1 MFLILKPYIKVIKL
15 RTCLPTKAGSWFKTP
30 NLAFMYGFK
39 CLIEILS
46 KILRGSM
53 ETKKEDISLKRT
65 LTLFDSTMIVMG
77 SMIGSG
83 IFIVS
88 ASVAKQVG
96 SPGFLLLTWVFTGI
110 LTIIAAL
117 SYGELAGMMP
127 KAGGQYVYLRE
138 AFNPLIGFLFGW
150 TTFLVIE
157 TGLIAAV
164 AIAFAKFTAVL
175 IPFFNEQNVLFKW
188 ADYTFTATQ
197 LLALAVII
205 LLTFINIQG
214 VKTGKWVQ
222 NVFTIT
228 KVSALLG
235 LIILGLFK
243 GWGSAA
249 FQFNLDNFWQP
260 FKSSISNGTLL
271 KTPLSNSALWSA
283 LGLAMIGPIFS
294 SSAWNTITYTA
305 GEIQNPQ
312 RNIPLSLFL
321 GTLIVS
327 LLYISANVVYVML
340 LPVSG
345 TPEGVDTFARGISFA
360 SNERVGTAAAE
371 MIFGAPAAIVM
382 AIFIMIST
390 FGCNN
395 GIVLSGARVYYAM
408 AKDGLFFQKAANLNS
423 KGVPSYAL
431 VVQCLWACLL
441 CISGKYTDLLKYV
454 TFATLLFYILTIAGV
469 FILRRKQPL
478 AERPYK
484 AFGYPIIP
492 AFYLIVATT
501 ICINLLLF
509 ETSIS
514 LFGISLKPSWVGLG
528 IVLLGIPVFYG
539 WKKRKLVEN

>member
-1 MFLILKPYIKVIKL
+1 M
-15 RTCLPTKAGSWFKTP
+15 T
-30 NLAFMYGFK
+30 NHQQ
-39 CLIEILS
+39 
-46 KILRGSM
+46 
-53 ETKKEDISLKRT
+53 ETNLKRT

-88 ASVAKQVG
+88 SSVAKQLG
-96 SPGFLLLTWVFTGI
+96 SPAYLLMAWILTGI

-127 KAGGQYVYLRE
+127 NAGGQYVYLRE
-138 AFNPLIGFLFGW
+138 AYNPLVGFLFGW

-175 IPFFNEQNVLFKW
+175 IPYFNEQNVLFKW
-188 ADYTFTATQ
+188 ADYTFTSTQ
-197 LLALAVII
+197 FLALLVII

-214 VKTGKWVQ
+214 IKTGKWVQ
-222 NVFTIT
+222 NIFTIT
-228 KVSALLG
+228 KVGALLG
-235 LIILGLFK
+235 LIILGFLK

-249 FQFNLDNFWQP
+249 WQFNLDNFGTP
-260 FKSSISNGTLL
+260 FKSSVSNGAVMN
-271 KTPLSNSALWSA
+271 TPLSSMALWSA
-283 LGLAMIGPIFS
+283 MGLAMIGPIFS

-321 GTLIVS
+321 GTLLVS
-327 LLYISANVVYVML
+327 ILYISANVVYTML

-345 TPEGVDTFARGISFA
+345 DPNGLDTFSRGIAFA

-371 MIFGAPAAIVM
+371 MIFGAPAAILM

-408 AKDGLFFQKAANLNS
+408 AKDGLFFKKAELLNE
-423 KGVPSYAL
+423 KGVPAYAL
-431 VVQCLWACLL
+431 VVQCVWACLL
-441 CISGKYTDLLKYV
+441 CISGKYSDLLKYV

-478 AERPYK
+478 VERPYK

-492 AFYLIVATT
+492 AFYLLIACA
-501 ICINLLLF
+501 ICLNLLLF
-509 ETSIS
+509 ETPIS
-514 LFGISLKPSWVGLG
+514 LFGLSVKPSWVGLG
-528 IVLLGIPVFYG
+528 IVLIGIPVYYKF
-539 WKKRKLVEN
+539 KKA

>member
-1 MFLILKPYIKVIKL
+1 
-15 RTCLPTKAGSWFKTP
+15 
-30 NLAFMYGFK
+30 
-39 CLIEILS
+39 
-46 KILRGSM
+46 M

-138 AFNPLIGFLFGW
+138 AFSPLIGFLFGW

-175 IPFFNEQNVLFKW
+175 IPFFNEQNILFKW

-197 LLALAVII
+197 LLALVVIV

-228 KVSALLG
+228 KIGALLG
-235 LIILGLFK
+235 LIVLGLFK

-260 FKSSISNGTLL
+260 FKSSVSNGTLL

-321 GTLIVS
+321 GTLSVS

-408 AKDGLFFQKAANLNS
+408 AKDGLFFQKAADLNS
-423 KGVPSYAL
+423 KGVPAYAL

-441 CISGKYTDLLKYV
+441 CISGKYSDLLKYV

>member
-1 MFLILKPYIKVIKL
+1 
-15 RTCLPTKAGSWFKTP
+15 
-30 NLAFMYGFK
+30 
-39 CLIEILS
+39 
-46 KILRGSM
+46 M

-96 SPGFLLLTWVFTGI
+96 SPGFLLLTWVFTGF

-228 KVSALLG
+228 KVGALLS
-235 LIILGLFK
+235 LIILGEMGVSTACFLQANTLKMKTSRAIRVFVM
-243 GWGSAA
+243 
-249 FQFNLDNFWQP
+249 L
-260 FKSSISNGTLL
+260 SI
-271 KTPLSNSALWSA
+271 
-283 LGLAMIGPIFS
+283 
-294 SSAWNTITYTA
+294 
-305 GEIQNPQ
+305 
-312 RNIPLSLFL
+312 NIYVIKRYSLF
-321 GTLIVS
+321 
-327 LLYISANVVYVML
+327 
-340 LPVSG
+340 
-345 TPEGVDTFARGISFA
+345 
-360 SNERVGTAAAE
+360 
-371 MIFGAPAAIVM
+371 
-382 AIFIMIST
+382 
-390 FGCNN
+390 
-395 GIVLSGARVYYAM
+395 
-408 AKDGLFFQKAANLNS
+408 
-423 KGVPSYAL
+423 
-431 VVQCLWACLL
+431 QCL
-441 CISGKYTDLLKYV
+441 
-454 TFATLLFYILTIAGV
+454 
-469 FILRRKQPL
+469 Q
-478 AERPYK
+478 
-484 AFGYPIIP
+484 
-492 AFYLIVATT
+492 
-501 ICINLLLF
+501 N
-509 ETSIS
+509 
-514 LFGISLKPSWVGLG
+514 
-528 IVLLGIPVFYG
+528 
-539 WKKRKLVEN
+539 